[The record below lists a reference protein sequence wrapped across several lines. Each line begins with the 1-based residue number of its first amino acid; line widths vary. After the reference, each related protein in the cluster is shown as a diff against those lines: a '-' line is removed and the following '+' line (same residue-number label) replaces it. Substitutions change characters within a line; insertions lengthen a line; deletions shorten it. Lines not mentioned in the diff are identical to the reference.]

1 MTSIND
7 LQRGDHVSFRSKF
20 SNNHAIVECVNHGDE
35 NVMVI
40 EPGQYHSKKLN
51 FKDKNFRKY
60 LHRNRPCPETVIE
73 RAHSMEGK
81 QEYEQFGGNS
91 ERFAN
96 WCMEDE
102 QVQNLRKSQ
111 NNAKTMSNKILF

>member
-7 LQRGDHVSFRSKF
+7 LQRGDHVSFRRRF
-20 SNNHAIVECVNHGDE
+20 YNNHAIVEYVNHGDE
-35 NVMVI
+35 YVMVI
-40 EPGQYHSKKLN
+40 EPGQLHSKKLI
-51 FKDKNFRKY
+51 FKDENFRKY
-60 LHRNRPCPETVIE
+60 LHRNHLRPETVIE
-73 RAHSMEGK
+73 RAHSKEGK

-111 NNAKTMSNKILF
+111 NYVKTMS